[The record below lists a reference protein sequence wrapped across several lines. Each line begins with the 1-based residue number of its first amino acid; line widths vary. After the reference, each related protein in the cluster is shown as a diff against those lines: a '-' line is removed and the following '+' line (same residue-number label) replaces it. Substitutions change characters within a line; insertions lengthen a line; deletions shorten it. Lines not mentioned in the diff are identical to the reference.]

1 MSKDHI
7 EVRGAEEHNLKD
19 VDVSIPRE
27 ELTVVTGLS
36 GSGKSSLAFETV
48 YAEGQRRYI
57 ESLSAYARNFLGQMD
72 KPQVENVE
80 GLSPAISIDQKNAAN
95 NPRSTV
101 GTVTELHDYLR
112 LLYARVGTPH
122 CPECGRE
129 VGEQSASNMVSRIV
143 ALPEG
148 TKAKIAAPVVRDQKG
163 AFEDRF
169 DDLVS
174 EGYARVEVD
183 GESYDLTMDRP
194 DLDENYDHT
203 IDVIV
208 DRVKV
213 RSDARSRITDSVE
226 TALEKGSGVLKV
238 ILPNPPEDIEL
249 GGASVRSVGDLAG
262 DGESEDGDAEGDD
275 RLVVEMSEALACTH
289 CNIDISEIETRSFSF
304 NSPYGACPSCEGIG
318 STKEVSEDLVIED
331 ASKPL
336 KHVFEPWSY
345 NRTYYSRQLDNV
357 AEHFGVDLSTPF
369 EDLDPDIRRQFL
381 YGTDDVVHFEWTTK
395 NGTREKTERFEGVIP
410 NLERRHVETDS
421 DRAREHIEEYMAVTT
436 CPDCE
441 GTRLKAESRAVLVNG
456 TAITAVN
463 EMSIGDALDH
473 FEGMEADLSDRDRKI
488 AAEILKEIRA
498 RLGFMCE
505 VGLDYLTLDRE
516 ASTLSG
522 GESQRIRL
530 ATQIGSGL
538 VGVLYVLDEPSIGL
552 HQRDNDRLLN
562 TLAEL
567 RDLGNT
573 LLVVEH
579 DTETMRRADNII
591 DMGPGPGKRGGE
603 IVVNGDFDEI
613 VESEESVTGKYLA
626 GERAIPVP
634 ETRRVPD
641 HREGTDGA
649 SGDDGPASRDPGE
662 SITVRGAR
670 QHNLDDLDVDLP
682 VGCFTAITGVSG
694 SGKSTLMHDILYKGL
709 ARRMNDNTSVDP
721 GDHDDIEGLEH
732 VETVRLIDQSPI
744 GRTPRSN
751 PATYT
756 NVFDHIR
763 ELFAETSLAKQ
774 RGYEKGRFS
783 FNVKGGRCEEC
794 GGQGTVTIDMNF
806 LSDVHVDCESCGG
819 ARYNDETLDVT
830 YKDAT
835 IADVL
840 GMSVDEAHDF
850 FESHPQIRRRL
861 KLLKDVGL
869 GYMRLGQPS
878 TTLSGGEAQRVKLAE
893 ELGKKD
899 SGETLY
905 LLDEPTTGLH
915 PEDERK
921 LIDVLHRLTD
931 DGNTV
936 VVIEHELDLVKN
948 ADYIVDLGPEGGEN
962 GGEVV
967 ATGTPEAVAR
977 TEESHTG
984 RYLRDLLPAVDLE
997 GPRSDRAV
1005 VAAEADGEQAT
1016 GTGDD

>member
-1 MSKDHI
+1 MSKDVI
-7 EVRGAEEHNLKD
+7 EVRGAEQHNLKD
-19 VDVSIPRE
+19 VDCTIPRE

-36 GSGKSSLAFETV
+36 GSGKSSLAFDTI

-72 KPQVENVE
+72 KPQVESVE

-129 VGEQSASNMVSRIV
+129 VGEQSAENMVSRILE
-143 ALPEG
+143 LPEG
-148 TKAKIAAPVVRDQKG
+148 TKLKIAAPIVRDQKG

-169 DDLVS
+169 DELVG
-174 EGYARVEVD
+174 EGYSRVEVD
-183 GESYDLTMDRP
+183 GEEFDLTMDRP
-194 DLDENYDHT
+194 ELDENYDHT

-208 DRVKV
+208 DRVQV
-213 RSDARSRITDSVE
+213 GPDARSRITDSVE
-226 TALEKGSGVLKV
+226 TALEEAHGILKV
-238 ILPNPPEDIEL
+238 IVPDPPEGVEL
-249 GGASVRSVGDLAG
+249 GGASARSTGDLADEAG
-262 DGESEDGDAEGDD
+262 EDGEEATGDD
-275 RLVVEMSEALACTH
+275 RLVVEFSEDLACTH
-289 CNIDISEIETRSFSF
+289 CGIDISEIETRSFSF
-304 NSPYGACPSCEGIG
+304 NSPHGACPECEGLG
-318 STKEVSEDLVIED
+318 ETKEVSEDLVITDPE
-331 ASKPL
+331 KPL

-357 AEHFGVDLSTPF
+357 AEHFGVDLETPF
-369 EDLDPDIRRQFL
+369 EELDPEIRRQFL
-381 YGTDDVVHFEWTTK
+381 YGTDDVVHFQWQTK

-421 DRAREHIEEYMAVTT
+421 DRAREHIEEFMATTT
-436 CPDCE
+436 CPNCE
-441 GTRLKAESRAVLVNG
+441 GTRLKAESRAVLVDG
-456 TAITAVN
+456 TSITEVN
-463 EMSIGDALDH
+463 ELSIGDALEH
-473 FEGMEADLSDRDRKI
+473 FEGMEAGMSERDAKI
-488 AAEILKEIRA
+488 ATEILKEIRA
-498 RLGFMCE
+498 RLGFMQE
-505 VGLDYLTLDRE
+505 VGLEYLTLDRE
-516 ASTLSG
+516 AATLSG

-562 TLAEL
+562 TLEEL

-579 DTETMRRADNII
+579 DTATMRRADNIV
-591 DMGPGPGKRGGE
+591 DMGPGPGKQGGE
-603 IVVNGDFDEI
+603 IVVNGPLEDVLENDESI
-613 VESEESVTGKYLA
+613 TGEYLA

-634 ETRRVPD
+634 DER
-641 HREGTDGA
+641 
-649 SGDDGPASRDPGE
+649 RDPDG
-662 SITVRGAR
+662 SLTIRGAR
-670 QHNLDDLDVDLP
+670 QHNLDDLDVEIPL
-682 VGCFTAITGVSG
+682 GTFTAITGVSG
-694 SGKSTLMHDILYKGL
+694 SGKSTLMHDVLYKGL
-709 ARRMNDNTSVDP
+709 AREMNDNTSVNP
-721 GDHDDIEGLEH
+721 GEHDAIDGIEGI
-732 VETVRLIDQSPI
+732 ETVRLIDQSPI

-756 NVFDHIR
+756 DVFDHIR
-763 ELFAETSLAKQ
+763 ELFAETKLAKQ

-783 FNVKGGRCEEC
+783 FNVKGGRCEAC

-806 LSDVHVDCESCGG
+806 LSNVEVPCEECGG
-819 ARYNDETLDVT
+819 DRYNAETLDVT
-830 YKDAT
+830 YKGKN

-840 GMSVDEAHDF
+840 EMTVAEAYEF
-850 FESHPQIRRRL
+850 FESHPGIRRRL
-861 KLLKDVGL
+861 ELLKDVGL
-869 GYMRLGQPS
+869 GYMKLGQPS

-899 SGETLY
+899 SGDTLY

-921 LIDVLHRLTD
+921 LIDVLHRLTE

-948 ADYIVDLGPEGGEN
+948 ADRLIDLGPEGGEH
-962 GGEVV
+962 GGEIV
-967 ATGTPEAVAR
+967 ATGTPETVAQ
-977 TEESHTG
+977 TDGSYTG
-984 RYLRDLLPAVDLE
+984 QYLRDLLPAVDRD
-997 GPRSDRAV
+997 GPRADR
-1005 VAAEADGEQAT
+1005 EQAASPAA
-1016 GTGDD
+1016 DD

>member
-1 MSKDHI
+1 MSKEYI
-7 EVRGAEEHNLKD
+7 EVRGAEEHNLEDID
-19 VDVSIPRE
+19 VEIPRE

-72 KPQVENVE
+72 KPQVETVE

-112 LLYARVGTPH
+112 LLYARIGTPH

-129 VGEQSASNMVSRIV
+129 VGEQSAQNMVRRV
-143 ALPEG
+143 LELPEG
-148 TKAKIAAPVVRDQKG
+148 TRAKIAAPVVRDQKG
-163 AFEDRF
+163 AFEDLF
-169 DDLVS
+169 SDLVS
-174 EGYARVEVD
+174 EGYARVEID
-183 GESYDLTMDRP
+183 GEPYDLTMDDP

-203 IDVIV
+203 VDVIV
-208 DRVKV
+208 DRVTV
-213 RSDARSRITDSVE
+213 SDEARSRITDSVE
-226 TALEKGSGVLKV
+226 TALEESDGVLKV
-238 ILPNPPEDIEL
+238 IVPDPPEDAEL
-249 GGASVRSVGDLAG
+249 GGATARSTGDLASESPRDSIRASG
-262 DGESEDGDAEGDD
+262 HGPRTGTGESADHSDRE
-275 RLVVEMSEALACTH
+275 RLVVEFSEDLACTH
-289 CNIDISEIETRSFSF
+289 CGIDISEIETRSFSF
-304 NSPYGACPSCEGIG
+304 NSPHGACPECEGLG
-318 STKEVSEDLVIED
+318 ETKEVSEDLVIED
-331 ASKPL
+331 PSKPL

-345 NRTYYSRQLDNV
+345 DRTYYSRQLDNV
-357 AEHFGVDLSTPF
+357 AEHFGVSLSTPF
-369 EDLDPDIRRQFL
+369 EDLEESIQRQFL
-381 YGTDDVVHFEWTTK
+381 YGTDSLVHFEWRTK

-421 DRAREHIEEYMAVTT
+421 DRAREHIEEFMAVTT
-436 CPDCE
+436 CPECE
-441 GTRLKAESRAVLVNG
+441 GTRLKAESRAVLVEG
-456 TAITAVN
+456 TSITEVN
-463 EMSIGDALDH
+463 RMSIGDALAH
-473 FEGMEADLSDRDRKI
+473 FEGLEASLDERDTKI
-488 AAEILKEIRA
+488 AEEILKEIRA

-505 VGLDYLTLDRE
+505 VGLEYLTLDRE

-552 HQRDNDRLLN
+552 HQRDNDRLLD

-603 IVVNGDFDEI
+603 VVVNGSIDD
-613 VESEESVTGKYLA
+613 VQASEDSVTGEYLS
-626 GERAIPVP
+626 GERSIPVP
-634 ETRRVPD
+634 DTRRDPD
-641 HREGTDGA
+641 GHL
-649 SGDDGPASRDPGE
+649 
-662 SITVRGAR
+662 TVEGAR
-670 QHNLDDLDVDLP
+670 QHNLADLDVDLP
-682 VGCFTAITGVSG
+682 MGCFTAITGVSG
-694 SGKSTLMHDILYKGL
+694 SGKSTLMHDVLYKGL
-709 ARRMNDNTSVDP
+709 VRRMNDTDVNP
-721 GDHDDIEGLEH
+721 GEHDDIAGLDQI
-732 VETVRLIDQSPI
+732 ETVRLIDQSPI

-763 ELFAETSLAKQ
+763 ELFAETSLSKQ

-783 FNVKGGRCEEC
+783 FNVKGGRCEAC
-794 GGQGTVTIDMNF
+794 GGQGNVKIEMNF
-806 LSDVHVDCESCGG
+806 LSDVYVPCEECDG

-835 IADVL
+835 ISDVL
-840 GMSVDEAHDF
+840 DMSVEEAYDF
-850 FESHPQIRRRL
+850 FEGHTGIRRRL
-861 KLLKDVGL
+861 ELLKDVGL
-869 GYMRLGQPS
+869 DYMRLGQPS
-878 TTLSGGEAQRVKLAE
+878 TTLSGGEAQRIKLAE

-931 DGNTV
+931 EGNTV

-948 ADYIVDLGPEGGEN
+948 ADHIVDLGPEGGEN
-962 GGEVV
+962 GGRVV
-967 ATGTPEAVAR
+967 AEGTPEAVAR
-977 TEESHTG
+977 DDESYTG
-984 RYLRDLLPAVDLE
+984 QYLRDLLPKVELE
-997 GPRSDRAV
+997 GPRADRD
-1005 VAAEADGEQAT
+1005 VAQPAAD
-1016 GTGDD
+1016 DD

>member
-1 MSKDHI
+1 MSKDYI
-7 EVRGAEEHNLKD
+7 DVKGAEEHNLKD
-19 VDVSIPRE
+19 LDVSIPRE
-27 ELTVVTGLS
+27 QFNVVTGLS

-101 GTVTELHDYLR
+101 GTVTELHDYFR
-112 LLYARVGTPH
+112 LLYARIGTPH

-129 VGEQSASNMVSRIV
+129 VGEQSAQNMVRRV
-143 ALPEG
+143 LELPEG
-148 TKAKIAAPVVRDQKG
+148 TRAKIAAPVVRDQKG
-163 AFEDRF
+163 AFEDLF
-169 DDLVS
+169 DELVS
-174 EGYARVEVD
+174 EGYSRVEVD
-183 GESYDLTMDRP
+183 GEEFDLTMDRP
-194 DLDENYDHT
+194 DLDKNYDHD

-213 RSDARSRITDSVE
+213 SPEARSRITDSVE
-226 TALEKGSGVLKV
+226 TALEEADGVLKV
-238 ILPNPPEDIEL
+238 VLPDPPSSAAAEL
-249 GGASVRSVGDLAG
+249 GGATARSTGDLAG
-262 DGESEDGDAEGDD
+262 ESDD
-275 RLVVEMSEALACTH
+275 RLVVEFSEELACTH
-289 CNIDISEIETRSFSF
+289 CGIDFREIETRSFSF
-304 NSPYGACPSCEGIG
+304 NSPHGACPECEGIG
-318 STKEVSEDLVIED
+318 ETKEVDEELVVQD
-331 ASKPL
+331 PSKPL

-345 NRTYYSRQLDNV
+345 NRTYYRRQLDNV
-357 AEHFGVDLSTPF
+357 ADHFGVSVDTPF
-369 EDLDPDIRRQFL
+369 ENLPEDVREAFVW
-381 YGTDDVVHFEWTTK
+381 GTDEKVHFEWTTK
-395 NGTREKTERFEGVIP
+395 NGTREKDERFEGVIP
-410 NLERRHVETDS
+410 NLERRYVETDS
-421 DRAREHIEEYMAVTT
+421 DSTRDHIEEYMAVTE
-436 CPDCE
+436 CPECE
-441 GTRLKAESRAVLVNG
+441 GTRLNDQSRSVLVDG
-456 TAITAVN
+456 TSITEVN

-473 FEGMEADLSDRDRKI
+473 FEGLEKTLDDRETKI
-488 AAEILKEIRA
+488 AEEILKEIRA
-498 RLGFMCE
+498 RLGFMEE
-505 VGLDYLTLDRE
+505 VGLEYLTLDRE

-562 TLAEL
+562 TLEEL

-579 DTETMRRADNII
+579 DEATMRRADNVI

-603 IVVNGDFDEI
+603 VVVQGDVDE
-613 VESEESVTGKYLA
+613 VMDCEESLTGDYLT
-626 GERAIPVP
+626 GRKEIPVP
-634 ETRRVPD
+634 DDRRD
-641 HREGTDGA
+641 TDE
-649 SGDDGPASRDPGE
+649 RL
-662 SITVRGAR
+662 TVVGAR
-670 QHNLDDLDVDLP
+670 QHNLKDLNVALP
-682 VGCFTAITGVSG
+682 VGQFTAITGVSG

-709 ARRMNDNTSVDP
+709 AREMNDNTSVDP
-721 GDHDDIEGLEH
+721 GDHDAIEGIEN
-732 VETVRLIDQSPI
+732 VEKVRLIDQSPI

-756 NVFDHIR
+756 GVFDYIR
-763 ELFAETSLAKQ
+763 ELFAETKLAKQ

-794 GGQGTVTIDMNF
+794 GGQGTVKIEMNF
-806 LSDVHVDCESCGG
+806 LSDVYVPCEECDG

-830 YKDAT
+830 YKGAT

-840 GMSVDEAHDF
+840 DMSVEEAYDF
-850 FESHPQIRRRL
+850 FEHDQRIARRL
-861 KLLKDVGL
+861 GLLKDVGL
-869 GYMRLGQPS
+869 DYMNLGQPS

-899 SGETLY
+899 TGDTLY

-915 PEDERK
+915 KADERK
-921 LIDVLHRLTD
+921 LIEVLQRLAD
-931 DGNTV
+931 KGNTV

-948 ADYIVDLGPEGGEN
+948 ADHVIDLGPEGGEN

-967 ATGTPEAVAR
+967 ASGTPEAVAR
-977 TEESHTG
+977 DEDSHTG
-984 RYLRDLLPAVDLE
+984 RYLRDMLPDVELD
-997 GPRSDRAV
+997 GPRADRR
-1005 VAAEADGEQAT
+1005 AAPAT
-1016 GTGDD
+1016 DD